1 MYIGCIYANS
11 FKADQ
16 QDSLDLSVVTPST
29 TEEQEID
36 TEKQTKVT
44 ESAESTAAT
53 ESVSSIKS
61 CIVDKSTHVHFAG
74 R

>member
-11 FKADQ
+11 FKVDQ

-53 ESVSSIKS
+53 ESVSRLGM
-61 CIVDKSTHVHFAG
+61 H
-74 R
+74 

>member
-11 FKADQ
+11 AFKVNQ

-36 TEKQTKVT
+36 TEKQTEVT

-53 ESVSSIKS
+53 ESVSRLGM
-61 CIVDKSTHVHFAG
+61 H
-74 R
+74 